1 MGRYGLRGEIR
12 SRLTKLQLL
21 FRYPRSEPDCMT
33 WSFPR
38 QINLPPIRS
47 PREAMPP
54 VHRAARRCHSGKAEV
69 TDNRGVSVGP

>member
-12 SRLTKLQLL
+12 SRLTKLQWL

-47 PREAMPP
+47 PREATPP
-54 VHRAARRCHSGKAEV
+54 RHRAARRCHSGKAEV